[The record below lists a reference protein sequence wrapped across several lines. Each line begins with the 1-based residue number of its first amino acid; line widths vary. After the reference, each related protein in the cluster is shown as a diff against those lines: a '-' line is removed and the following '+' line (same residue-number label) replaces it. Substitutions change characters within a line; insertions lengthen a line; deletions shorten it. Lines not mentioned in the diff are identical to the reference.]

1 MLVGLEMEGDE
12 AVGHGDC
19 VHIGRAQ
26 IGVVTSATRS
36 PILKKTIALA
46 RLDVTHAELGTEV
59 EVGKLD
65 GHQKRLPARIVR
77 FPHYDPE
84 KTRVR
89 CVIGMIRAVLL
100 DLAGVVYQG
109 EQPLPGAVDAVA
121 CLRQAGLR
129 LRFLTNT
136 TRMPRRALLSR
147 LADMGI
153 GSPTRSCSR
162 RLRPQSRGFR
172 RRRLSPHLLIHPAL
186 QEDFANL
193 PASGTEAVVIGD
205 AADGFTYAALNAAFR
220 KLLAGAEFLALAR
233 NRSFKDEDGELSL
246 DTGAFVA
253 ALEYAAQREAV
264 VLGKPAPDFFKA
276 ALAST
281 EIDGKEAVMVGD
293 DAEADVAGALC
304 GRHRQRPSRPH
315 RKYRP
320 GDETRVEPRPSETV
334 ADLAAAAR
342 WIMERSA

>member
-1 MLVGLEMEGDE
+1 
-12 AVGHGDC
+12 
-19 VHIGRAQ
+19 
-26 IGVVTSATRS
+26 
-36 PILKKTIALA
+36 
-46 RLDVTHAELGTEV
+46 
-59 EVGKLD
+59 
-65 GHQKRLPARIVR
+65 
-77 FPHYDPE
+77 
-84 KTRVR
+84 
-89 CVIGMIRAVLL
+89 MIRAVLL

-136 TRMPRRALLSR
+136 TRMPRRALLLR
-147 LADMGI
+147 LSDMGI
-153 GSPTRSCSR
+153 RIADEELFTPAQAASAWLSAR
-162 RLRPQSRGFR
+162 Q
-172 RRRLSPHLLIHPAL
+172 LSPHLLIHPAL

-205 AADGFTYAALNAAFR
+205 AADGFTYVALNAAFR
-220 KLLAGAEFLALAR
+220 KLLAGAEFLALAH

-253 ALEYAAQREAV
+253 ALEYAAKREAV

-293 DAEADVAGALC
+293 DAEADVAGALLA
-304 GRHRQRPSRPH
+304 GIGSALLVRSG
-315 RKYRP
+315 KYRP

-334 ADLAAAAR
+334 ADLAAAVG
-342 WIMERSA
+342 WIMERRG

>member
-1 MLVGLEMEGDE
+1 
-12 AVGHGDC
+12 
-19 VHIGRAQ
+19 
-26 IGVVTSATRS
+26 
-36 PILKKTIALA
+36 
-46 RLDVTHAELGTEV
+46 
-59 EVGKLD
+59 
-65 GHQKRLPARIVR
+65 
-77 FPHYDPE
+77 
-84 KTRVR
+84 
-89 CVIGMIRAVLL
+89 MIRAVLL

-147 LADMGI
+147 LSDMGI
-153 GSPTRSCSR
+153 RIADEELFTPAQAASAWLSARH
-162 RLRPQSRGFR
+162 
-172 RRRLSPHLLIHPAL
+172 LSPHLLIHPAL
-186 QEDFANL
+186 AEDFANL
-193 PASGTEAVVIGD
+193 PASETEAVVIGD

-220 KLLAGAEFLALAR
+220 KLLVGAEFLALAR

-253 ALEYAAQREAV
+253 ALEYAAKREAV

-293 DAEADVAGALC
+293 DAEADVAGALLA
-304 GRHRQRPSRPH
+304 GIGSALLVRSG
-315 RKYRP
+315 KYRP

-334 ADLAAAAR
+334 ADLAAATR
-342 WIMERSA
+342 WVMERRG